1 VNKVQHRQRHSSA
14 ASPEPHCAR
23 RARAHLAV
31 LFATLLGAVSY
42 CQAQHAAAAQ
52 HTAAKTDARLDEV
65 VINASRTSD
74 EQISRQVQETLTA
87 DPWIFA
93 EHITVT
99 TQNGVVRLE
108 GIVGDTGEL
117 FRVLRLARKIPGA
130 RRVVNELEMMHNDPD
145 GG

>member
-1 VNKVQHRQRHSSA
+1 MNRVCQPQRHSAAESSA
-14 ASPEPHCAR
+14 PHSVCG
-23 RARAHLAV
+23 ARAPLAV
-31 LFATLLGAVSY
+31 LCATLLGAASY
-42 CQAQHAAAAQ
+42 CEAQHAEAVQHAAPKPEAP
-52 HTAAKTDARLDEV
+52 LDEV
-65 VINASRTSD
+65 VINATRTSD
-74 EQISRQVQETLTA
+74 EQITRHVQESLTA

-130 RRVVNELEMMHNDPD
+130 RRVINELEMMHNDPD